1 MIMISNFYFNFISF
15 YVIVIF
21 LTKLL
26 TLGILFSTAVKK
38 IVVAELIILGI
49 TYLTLFI
56 LALRED

>member
-26 TLGILFSTAVKK
+26 TLGVLFSTAVKE
-38 IVVAELIILGI
+38 IVVAKLIILGI
-49 TYLTLFI
+49 SYLTLFI

>member
-1 MIMISNFYFNFISF
+1 MISNVYFNFISF

-26 TLGILFSTAVKK
+26 TLGILFSTAVKE
-38 IVVAELIILGI
+38 IVVAKLIILGI
-49 TYLTLFI
+49 SYLTLFI

>member
-1 MIMISNFYFNFISF
+1 MIMISNFYFSFISF

-26 TLGILFSTAVKK
+26 TLGILFSTAVKE
-38 IVVAELIILGI
+38 IVVAKLIILGI
-49 TYLTLFI
+49 SYLTLFI

>member
-1 MIMISNFYFNFISF
+1 MIMISNFYFNFSSF

-26 TLGILFSTAVKK
+26 TLGILFSTAVKE
-38 IVVAELIILGI
+38 IVVAKLIILGI
-49 TYLTLFI
+49 SYLTLFI

>member
-1 MIMISNFYFNFISF
+1 M
-15 YVIVIF
+15 
-21 LTKLL
+21 TKLL
-26 TLGILFSTAVKK
+26 TLGILFSTALKK

>member
-26 TLGILFSTAVKK
+26 TLGILFSTAVKE
-38 IVVAELIILGI
+38 IVVAKLIILGI
-49 TYLTLFI
+49 SYLTLFI

>member
-26 TLGILFSTAVKK
+26 TLGILFSTAVKEM
-38 IVVAELIILGI
+38 VVAKLIILGI
-49 TYLTLFI
+49 SYLTLFI

>member
-1 MIMISNFYFNFISF
+1 MIMISNFPFNSISF

-26 TLGILFSTAVKK
+26 TLGILFSTAVKE
-38 IVVAELIILGI
+38 IVVAKLIILGI
-49 TYLTLFI
+49 SYLTLFI

>member
-1 MIMISNFYFNFISF
+1 MISNFYFNFISF

-26 TLGILFSTAVKK
+26 TLGILFSTAVKE
-38 IVVAELIILGI
+38 IVVAKLIILGI
-49 TYLTLFI
+49 SYLTLFI

>member
-1 MIMISNFYFNFISF
+1 MIMISNVYFNFISF

-26 TLGILFSTAVKK
+26 TLGILFSTAVKE
-38 IVVAELIILGI
+38 IVVAKLIILGI
-49 TYLTLFI
+49 SYLTLFI

>member
-26 TLGILFSTAVKK
+26 TLGILFSTAVKE
-38 IVVAELIILGI
+38 IVVAKLMILGI
-49 TYLTLFI
+49 SYLTLFI

>member
-1 MIMISNFYFNFISF
+1 MISNFYFNFISF

-26 TLGILFSTAVKK
+26 TLGVLFSTAVKE
-38 IVVAELIILGI
+38 IVVAKLIILGI
-49 TYLTLFI
+49 SYLTLFI